1 MKYKL
6 STEKEGELEEEIIET
21 DSYKEAW
28 EIYKY
33 WMFRIYEGALDKEEL
48 ETWGTIQE
56 IN

>member
-33 WMFRIYEGALDKEEL
+33 WMFRIYEGALDKEEF